1 MGKPFDIPGCY
12 SDRRTNRA
20 RKKAKRVLEKPIRM
34 LEIILD
40 AAKTDATRLRNDLS
54 PVMDDLTNARNHL
67 ARAVRID
74 RALASI
80 QRELSKKTGNE
91 EKTA

>member
-1 MGKPFDIPGCY
+1 M
-12 SDRRTNRA
+12 
-20 RKKAKRVLEKPIRM
+20 
-34 LEIILD
+34 ILD

-54 PVMDDLTNARNHL
+54 PVMDDLTNVRNHL

-80 QRELSKKTGNE
+80 QRELSKKTGTE